1 MKGSD
6 SICVIVDRLTKSL
19 HFIPIKTVM
28 SVARLAE
35 MYIEQVVRF
44 HGILSTILSDR
55 DPRFTSKFWESMQ
68 EALGTM

>member
-6 SICVIVDRLTKSL
+6 SICVIVDRLTKL
-19 HFIPIKTVM
+19 PHFIPIKTVM

-35 MYIEQVVRF
+35 MYNEQVVRF